1 MKIKFHYWGTLKE
14 EAELKRIKLKKGVNR
29 RKEPSGMKER
39 RTRGHKMTQTLY
51 NLLKCIHEDCRTV
64 ASLCLII
71 LFSLYSVRLNSFLMT
86 KQNDVLNGWIT
97 CAVQP

>member
-39 RTRGHKMTQTLY
+39 RTRGPRKMG
-51 NLLKCIHEDCRTV
+51 
-64 ASLCLII
+64 
-71 LFSLYSVRLNSFLMT
+71 LNERGV
-86 KQNDVLNGWIT
+86 K
-97 CAVQP
+97 